1 MEIVFLMKKGK
12 HILNPKKALCYRTTF
27 YSIFNMSIY
36 CRKPEIQNYLPKI
49 TNIK

>member
-12 HILNPKKALCYRTTF
+12 HIMNPKKALCYRTTF
-27 YSIFNMSIY
+27 YSIFNMSL